1 MRGREGRGVHCTLLR
16 AKGRGEC
23 YFVVA
28 CRELRVLLYASM
40 LRVMVLLSAGSR
52 EGRVILTARMM

>member
-1 MRGREGRGVHCTLLR
+1 MLR